1 MKIGV
6 GIFAAWSLA
15 FISYQKYVQEK
26 IFDAFTS
33 AGAGGE
39 MINVTRVDSDRS
51 DFFEWRDRV
60 RITVAS
66 TAFNDV
72 YMAEG
77 PFDVEIILESRFT
90 PFGLYGAVK
99 LTESEAAVEPMYE
112 QFDKTLRGVEIEYS
126 LNGLFGGLNAVIRS
140 DPFTLKIST
149 DEVGV
154 GPVEWEIAT
163 NDRFYA
169 EVDVRPDFSF
179 YVLSRGDDLKIKRVD
194 PAGVEKSAELDDFE
208 GSCLWVQ
215 RDGEDV
221 YDDASRL
228 DRPWFVKKLRMSAE
242 GMRFKWSTARGALNV
257 GMANAHAAVDQRGGR
272 FSVVNGTYSVRSQKA
287 EYEIEVYGK
296 DGEDAFFN
304 ADDFYIKAKAHRFP
318 KSLIGTVNP
327 LDVEEILRTSHSF
340 SLKIDS
346 EFNFDD
352 SRRYAYADVHLDR
365 QAKPVEKQKELPPF
379 FWDLKARLPKQAV
392 QMIEKVFNSKRRFPL
407 DFDQF
412 MQTEKSRSGEA
423 YTIDFERRSDG
434 GVHLNGVEI
443 R

>member
-6 GIFAAWSLA
+6 GIFAAWSFA

-39 MINVTRVDSDRS
+39 MINVTRVDSDHS

-60 RITVAS
+60 RVTVAS

-90 PFGLYGAVK
+90 PFGLYGVVEIA
-99 LTESEAAVEPMYE
+99 ESDAAVEPMYE
-112 QFDKTLRGVEIEYS
+112 QFDKILRGVEIEYN
-126 LNGLFGGLNAVIRS
+126 LNGLFGGLNAVIES
-140 DPFTLKIST
+140 DPFTLKLNT

-154 GPVEWEIAT
+154 GPVEWEIST
-163 NDRFYA
+163 SDRFYA

-179 YVLSRGDDLKIKRVD
+179 YVLNRGDDFKVKRVD

-208 GSCLWVQ
+208 ASFLWVQ
-215 RDGEDV
+215 HDGEDA
-221 YDDASRL
+221 YDDSRI
-228 DRPWFVKKLRMSAE
+228 DRPWFIKKLRMSAE
-242 GMRFKWSTARGALNV
+242 DMRFRWMTARGALNV
-257 GMANAHAAVDQRGGR
+257 GMSGASAAVDQRGGR
-272 FSVVNGTYSVRSQKA
+272 MPVANGVFTVKARKA
-287 EYEIEVYGK
+287 EYEIEVFGK
-296 DGEDAFFN
+296 DGEDAFFD
-304 ADDFYIKAKAHRFP
+304 ADEFYFKAKAHRFP
-318 KSLIGTVNP
+318 KSLVGTLNP
-327 LDVEEILRTSHSF
+327 LDVEDILRTSRSF

-346 EFNFDD
+346 EFNFNET
-352 SRRYAYADVHLDR
+352 RGYAYADVYLDR
-365 QAKPVEKQKELPPF
+365 QANPVEKQKELPPF
-379 FWDLKARLPKQAV
+379 FWDLRGRLPKQAV
-392 QMIEKVFNSKRRFPL
+392 HMIEKVFNSKRRFPL

-412 MQTEKSRSGEA
+412 MQTEQSRSGEV
-423 YTIDFERRSDG
+423 YKIDFERRSDG